1 MLKVMEVPMKN
12 KIIALSCVFFV
23 ALVAVIAVVWA
34 APGTNDDPIIS
45 LSYFE
50 QRLSQ
55 LKTELTTKI
64 DLLDNAS
71 IAAQSKFVVVEVPKG
86 KKLIAG
92 EGTEMILRMGHAKVF
107 ATKKGGLANTTEGI
121 DLQDGVQSPANSLM
135 ICPIADGRG
144 LYAES
149 DLLVMVKGIY
159 TLN

>member
-1 MLKVMEVPMKN
+1 MKN
-12 KIIALSCVFFV
+12 KIIALSCVFGI
-23 ALVAVIAVVWA
+23 ALVTIVAVAFA

-55 LKTELTTKI
+55 LQTTLEAEI
-64 DLLDNAS
+64 NSLSNAS
-71 IAAQSKFVVVEVPKG
+71 VAAASKFTVVSVPAG

-92 EGTEMILRMGHAKVF
+92 EGTEMILRMGSATVF
-107 ATKKGGLANTTEGI
+107 ATAKGGLANTTSGWDNE
-121 DLQDGVQSPANSLM
+121 DGSKAQANTLL

-144 LYAES
+144 LKANT
-149 DLLVMVKGIY
+149 DLLVMVKGDY

>member
-1 MLKVMEVPMKN
+1 MKMKN
-12 KIIALSCVFFV
+12 KIIALSCVISV
-23 ALVAVIAVVWA
+23 VLVAIIGVVWA
-34 APGTNDDPIIS
+34 ATPGGADDPIIS
-45 LSYFE
+45 LSYLD
-50 QRLSQ
+50 QRISQ
-55 LKTELTTKI
+55 LKTELTNKI

-92 EGTEMILRMGHAKVF
+92 EGTEMILRMGKATVF
-107 ATKKGGLANTTEGI
+107 ASKKGGLANTTEGV
-121 DLQDGVQSPANSLM
+121 DLQDGVRSPANSLL

-144 LYAES
+144 LYADD

>member
-1 MLKVMEVPMKN
+1 MKN
-12 KIIALSCVFFV
+12 KIIALSCVISV
-23 ALVAVIAVVWA
+23 VLVAIIGVVWA
-34 APGTNDDPIIS
+34 ATPGGADDPIIS
-45 LSYFE
+45 LSYLD
-50 QRLSQ
+50 QRISQ
-55 LKTELTTKI
+55 LKTELTNKI

-92 EGTEMILRMGHAKVF
+92 EGTEMILRMGKATVF
-107 ATKKGGLANTTEGI
+107 ASKKGGLANTTEGV
-121 DLQDGVQSPANSLM
+121 DLQDGVRSPANSLL

-144 LYAES
+144 LYADD